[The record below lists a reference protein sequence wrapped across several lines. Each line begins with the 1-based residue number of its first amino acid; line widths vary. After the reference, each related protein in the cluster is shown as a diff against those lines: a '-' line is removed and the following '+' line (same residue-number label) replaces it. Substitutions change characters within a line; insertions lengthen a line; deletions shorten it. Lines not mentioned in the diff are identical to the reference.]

1 MLHTPRARRG
11 MVVTPHHLAS
21 QAGLAIL
28 REGGNAV
35 EAVVAAAA
43 TLCAVYPHMTGLG
56 GDGFWLIHEPGAPTP
71 VGIDAS
77 GRSGATVTVDMLRA
91 AGHAHEVPRRGPL
104 AAITVAG
111 AVSGWAAALDHARAW
126 GPALPLPRLL
136 EEAEWHARHGVAVTA
151 GHHALVRAN
160 LQTLSAQPGFAAQ
173 FLPGGTCPAEG
184 ATLRLPA
191 LADTL
196 RTLARRGLDDFYR
209 GQLAAAMAADLA
221 EAGSPLTAADLAEHR
236 ASLVAPLSL
245 RLPQGQVFNLPPP
258 SQGVASLCILGIFD
272 RLRRADLTGGAGR
285 PETFAPDTFTH
296 VHAVVEA
303 TKRAF
308 RMRDGLVGDP
318 DHAPYPAAEAL
329 RADRLDVLARDVDMA
344 RALPW
349 PAPPSGGDTVWLGA
363 VDAQGRA
370 VSCIQSIFF
379 EFGSG
384 VVLPRTGIAWQNR
397 GCGFNLR
404 GAGPAA
410 LAPRRKPFHTLNP
423 AMALLADG
431 RIMPYGTMGGEGQPQ
446 TQAAVF
452 TRHVVFG
459 QPLQRAVSAPR
470 WLLGRTWGDDAVSLR
485 LEGRFDPSVAD
496 GLRAAGHPVRV
507 VDDYDPVMGHAGAIV
522 RHPDGTLEG
531 AADPRGDG
539 CVAAW

>member
-43 TLCAVYPHMTGLG
+43 TLCAIYPHMTGLG
-56 GDGFWLIHEPGAPTP
+56 GDGFWLIHEPGAPAP

-77 GRSGATVTVDMLRA
+77 GRSGAAVTPDLLRT
-91 AGHAHEVPRRGPL
+91 AGHTHQIPRRGPL

-126 GPALPLPRLL
+126 GPTLPLPRLL
-136 EEAEWHARHGVAVTA
+136 EEAQWHARHGFAVTA
-151 GHHALVRAN
+151 GHHALVRDNMEVLA
-160 LQTLSAQPGFAAQ
+160 AQPGFAAQ
-173 FLPGGTCPAEG
+173 FLPDGTCPPEG
-184 ATLRLPA
+184 STLRLPA

-196 RTLARRGLDDFYR
+196 HTLGIRGLDDFYR
-209 GQLAAAMAADLA
+209 GRIAAAMAADLA
-221 EAGSPLTAADLAEHR
+221 RAGSPLTAADLADHR
-236 ASLVAPLSL
+236 ASLVTPLSL
-245 RLPQGQVFNLPPP
+245 RLEQGQVFNLPPP
-258 SQGVASLCILGIFD
+258 SQGVASLCILGIFE
-272 RLRRADLTGGAGR
+272 RLRAAGAAIE
-285 PETFAPDTFTH
+285 PETFAH
-296 VHAVVEA
+296 LHAIVEA

-318 DHAPYPAAEAL
+318 DHAPYPAPGSATDPL
-329 RADRLDVLARDVDMA
+329 LPDRLDGLARDVDMA
-344 RALPW
+344 LALPW

-370 VSCIQSIFF
+370 VSCIQSIYF

-384 VVLPRTGIAWQNR
+384 VVLPRTGITWQNR
-397 GCGFNLR
+397 GCGFSIH
-404 GAGPAA
+404 ADSPAA

-431 RIMPYGTMGGEGQPQ
+431 RVMPYGTMGGEGQPQ

-459 QPLQRAVSAPR
+459 QPLQQAVSAPR
-470 WLLGRTWGDDAVSLR
+470 WLLGRTWGDDAVHLR
-485 LEGRFDPSVAD
+485 LEGRIAPDVAD
-496 GLRAAGHPVRV
+496 GLRAAGHPVRMV
-507 VDDYDPVMGHAGAIV
+507 GDYDPVMGHAGAIV

-531 AADPRGDG
+531 AVDPRGDG

>member
-56 GDGFWLIHEPGAPTP
+56 GDGFWLMHEPGADAP

-77 GRSGATVTVDMLRA
+77 GHSGAAVTPDLLHA
-91 AGHAHEVPRRGPL
+91 AGHTHQIPRRGPL

-111 AVSGWAAALDHARAW
+111 AVSGWAAALEHARAW

-136 EEAEWHARHGVAVTA
+136 EEAEWHARHGFAVTA
-151 GHHALVRAN
+151 GHHDLVRAN
-160 LQTLSAQPGFAAQ
+160 LDALAVQPGFAAQ
-173 FLPGGTCPAEG
+173 FLPGGTCPTEG
-184 ATLRLPA
+184 TTLRLPA

-209 GQLAAAMAADLA
+209 GDVAAAMAADLA
-221 EAGSPLTAADLAEHR
+221 AVGSPLTAADLADHR
-236 ASLVAPLSL
+236 ATPVSPLSL

-258 SQGVASLCILGIFD
+258 SQGVASLCILGIFE
-272 RLRRADLTGGAGR
+272 RLRNAGAPIE
-285 PETFAPDTFTH
+285 PETFAH
-296 VHAVVEA
+296 LHAIVEA

-308 RMRDGLVGDP
+308 RVRDGLVGDP
-318 DHAPYPAAEAL
+318 AHAPYPAADAL
-329 RADRLDVLARDVDMA
+329 HPDRLDALARDVDMT

-397 GCGFNLR
+397 GCGFSLHP
-404 GAGPAA
+404 GSPAA

-431 RIMPYGTMGGEGQPQ
+431 RVMPYGTMGGEGQPQ

-452 TRHVVFG
+452 TRHVIFG
-459 QPLQRAVSAPR
+459 QPLQQAVSAPR
-470 WLLGRTWGDDAVSLR
+470 WLLGRTWGDDAVHLR
-485 LEGRFDPSVAD
+485 LEGRFDPAVAD
-496 GLRAAGHPVRV
+496 ALRAAGHPLRMVG
-507 VDDYDPVMGHAGAIV
+507 DYDPVMGHAGAIV

-539 CVAAW
+539 CAAGW

>member
-56 GDGFWLIHEPGAPTP
+56 GDGFWLIHQPGAPAP

-77 GRSGATVTVDMLRA
+77 GRSGAAVTPDLLRK
-91 AGHAHEVPRRGPL
+91 AGHTDAVPRRGPL

-136 EEAEWHARHGVAVTA
+136 EEAEWHARHGFAVTA
-151 GHHALVRAN
+151 GHHALVRAHQES
-160 LQTLSAQPGFAAQ
+160 LAAQPGFAAQ
-173 FLPGGTCPAEG
+173 FLPGGACPPEG
-184 ATLRLPA
+184 STLRLPA

-196 RTLARRGLDDFYR
+196 RTLGRRGLDDFYR
-209 GQLAAAMAADLA
+209 GQVAAAMAADLA
-221 EAGSPLTAADLAEHR
+221 DAGSPLAAADLAAHR

-258 SQGVASLCILGIFD
+258 SQGVASLCILGIFE
-272 RLRRADLTGGAGR
+272 RLRSAGADIE
-285 PETFAPDTFTH
+285 PETFAH
-296 VHAVVEA
+296 VHAIVEA

-318 DHAPYPAAEAL
+318 DHAPYPAADAL
-329 RADRLDVLARDVDMA
+329 RADRLDALARDVDMA

-397 GCGFNLR
+397 GCGFSLR
-404 GAGPAA
+404 AESPAA

-423 AMALLADG
+423 ALALLADG
-431 RIMPYGTMGGEGQPQ
+431 RVMPYGTMGGEGQPQ

-470 WLLGRTWGDDAVSLR
+470 WLLGKSWGDDAASLR
-485 LEGRFDPSVAD
+485 LEGRFDPAVAD
-496 GLRAAGHPVRV
+496 ALRAAGHPVRMV
-507 VDDYDPVMGHAGAIV
+507 GDYDPVMGHAGAIV

-539 CVAAW
+539 CAAGW

>member
-28 REGGNAV
+28 REGGNAA

-56 GDGFWLIHEPGAPTP
+56 GDGFWLMHEPGAPAP

-77 GRSGATVTVDMLRA
+77 GRSGASVTPDLLRT
-91 AGHAHEVPRRGPL
+91 AGHAHQIPRRGPL

-126 GPALPLPRLL
+126 GPALPLSRLL
-136 EEAEWHARHGVAVTA
+136 EEAEWHARHGFAVTA
-151 GHHALVRAN
+151 GHHALVRDNMKSLA
-160 LQTLSAQPGFAAQ
+160 AQPGFAAQ
-173 FLPGGTCPAEG
+173 FLPDGICPPEG
-184 ATLRLPA
+184 SILRLPA

-196 RTLARRGLDDFYR
+196 HTLGIRGLDDFYR
-209 GQLAAAMAADLA
+209 GRVAAAMAADLA
-221 EAGSPLTAADLAEHR
+221 EAGSPLTATDLADHR
-236 ASLVAPLSL
+236 ALLVAPLCL

-258 SQGVASLCILGIFD
+258 SQGVASLCILGIFE
-272 RLRRADLTGGAGR
+272 RLRSAGAPIE
-285 PETFAPDTFTH
+285 PESFAH
-296 VHAVVEA
+296 LHAIVEA

-308 RMRDGLVGDP
+308 RMRDDLVGDP
-318 DHAPYPAAEAL
+318 DHAPYPVTDAL
-329 RADRLDVLARDVDMA
+329 LPDRLDALARDVDMV

-370 VSCIQSIFF
+370 VSCIQSIYF

-384 VVLPRTGIAWQNR
+384 VVLPRTGITWQNR
-397 GCGFNLR
+397 GCGFSLQT
-404 GAGPAA
+404 GSPAA

-423 AMALLADG
+423 ALALLADG
-431 RIMPYGTMGGEGQPQ
+431 RVMPYGTMGGEGQPQ

-452 TRHVVFG
+452 TRHVVFR

-470 WLLGRTWGDDAVSLR
+470 WLLGRTWGDDAVHLR
-485 LEGRFDPSVAD
+485 LEGRIPPDVAAT
-496 GLRAAGHPVRV
+496 LRAAGHPVRMV
-507 VDDYDPVMGHAGAIV
+507 GDYDPVMGHAGAIV
-522 RHPDGTLEG
+522 RHADGTLEG